1 MWYNKYTRG
10 EPITPLT
17 NGEREK
23 SMAVISFINEKGNV
37 AAKVRERLKGQ
48 AMTAITKAMSS
59 CNLPIVENADKGIS
73 VMLGTDRTNGK
84 PIYAHISVVI
94 SQHDPAEKSAKSKTK
109 PKTKTAVKDEPL
121 PDLFA
126 PVVVEDT
133 DEDTD
138 ED

>member
-10 EPITPLT
+10 EPTPHYQT
-17 NGEREK
+17 EKERK
-23 SMAVISFINEKGNV
+23 SMAVIGFINEKGNV

-84 PIYAHISVVI
+84 PIYAHISVVV
-94 SQHDPAEKSAKSKTK
+94 SQHDPAVKTAKSKSK
-109 PKTKTAVKDEPL
+109 AKTKTAPVDEPL
-121 PDLFA
+121 PDIFGA
-126 PVVVEDT
+126 TVA
-133 DEDTD
+133 DEDED
-138 ED
+138 EGE